1 MVLMKIHEFLISMT
15 KNISIDISKYKKAL
29 DFSFNFYKNKS
40 RRGFKTPYFTYLS
53 SVSNLIIENNGSTDE
68 AIAGLLH
75 DAYEFENNNNAVSQ
89 ISKRFGVKVSNIV
102 KQCSNFIEVN
112 IDKEKWIEEKKKFLD
127 TMQKKSQSSLF
138 VSLCDKF
145 YGLSCLINDHNRI
158 GRKIWKHYPVEP
170 VNLIW
175 YHKNLCKNFKKHLKN
190 HKNLKDKFQRHVNEL
205 DYLLKK

>member
-1 MVLMKIHEFLISMT
+1 MKIHEFLISMT

-75 DAYEFENNNNAVSQ
+75 DAYEFENNNNVVSQ

-102 KQCSNFIEVN
+102 KQCSNFIEVD
-112 IDKEKWIEEKKKFLD
+112 IDKEKWLEEKKKFLD

-145 YGLSCLINDHNRI
+145 YGLSCLINESVRNVRI
-158 GRKIWKHYPVEP
+158 S
-170 VNLIW
+170 
-175 YHKNLCKNFKKHLKN
+175 
-190 HKNLKDKFQRHVNEL
+190 
-205 DYLLKK
+205 